1 MSSIGS
7 GYDQAVSTFS
17 PDGRIFQVEYAMKAV
32 ENSATIIGLRCVDGV
47 ILASEKLIAS
57 ELHVSGDNSRIF
69 KIDDHIGMV
78 CAGLLP
84 DARSLVT
91 TCRDEANN
99 FRSQFGRPIPLSQLC
114 YNVSRLLH
122 TYTRHDAVRP
132 FGCSLI
138 FSSWLEGK
146 PELWT
151 LDPSGAAFGYRGA
164 AAGKAKN
171 NARTEIE
178 KIDFETLTV
187 QEGLKQAARIIHS
200 VHDEV
205 KDRGFELELS
215 WVTKNCQKHGRV
227 PFDVAKAAE
236 DAAKAELADSDSE
249 DDM

>member
-1 MSSIGS
+1 M
-7 GYDQAVSTFS
+7 
-17 PDGRIFQVEYAMKAV
+17 
-32 ENSATIIGLRCVDGV
+32 
-47 ILASEKLIAS
+47 
-57 ELHVSGDNSRIF
+57 
-69 KIDDHIGMV
+69 
-78 CAGLLP
+78 
-84 DARSLVT
+84 
-91 TCRDEANN
+91 
-99 FRSQFGRPIPLSQLC
+99 
-114 YNVSRLLH
+114 
-122 TYTRHDAVRP
+122 
-132 FGCSLI
+132 
-138 FSSWLEGK
+138 
-146 PELWT
+146 WT

-205 KDRGFELELS
+205 KGKIVQLMSGSFFSYLDRGFELELS

>member
-32 ENSATIIGLRCVDGV
+32 ENSSTIIGLRCLDGV
-47 ILASEKLIAS
+47 ILATEKLTVS
-57 ELHVSGDNSRIF
+57 ELHEPGDNSRLF

-84 DARSLVT
+84 DARSLAE
-91 TCRDEANN
+91 TCREEASS
-99 FRSQFGRPIPLSQLC
+99 FRRQFGRPIPIPQLC
-114 YNVSRLLH
+114 YKVSQMLH
-122 TYTRHDAVRP
+122 AYTRHDAVRP

-187 QEGLKQAARIIHS
+187 EEGLKHAARIIHS
-200 VHDEV
+200 VHDDV

-215 WVTKNCQKHGRV
+215 WVTDKQPKHERV
-227 PFDVAKAAE
+227 PKAVAKAAE